1 MDALLVADNET
12 VPKRIDSP
20 SLAYRVLFVCTGN
33 TCRSPMAAAL
43 WNARYGDESHRA
55 VSAGLAADGSCI
67 SKNAAEALFR
77 KGIRAASGNDYLS
90 HISHTVNESDMEKAD
105 IVIGMTQRHAMN
117 LLFAYPK
124 YANKITVLPADISDP
139 FGGDLSAYEKCLND
153 ISEAFDEMYTP
164 SEDDTH
170 D

>member
-1 MDALLVADNET
+1 M
-12 VPKRIDSP
+12 KIM
-20 SLAYRVLFVCTGN
+20 FVCTGN

-105 IVIGMTQRHAMN
+105 IVIGRVYLRA
-117 LLFAYPK
+117 L
-124 YANKITVLPADISDP
+124 
-139 FGGDLSAYEKCLND
+139 
-153 ISEAFDEMYTP
+153 
-164 SEDDTH
+164 
-170 D
+170 